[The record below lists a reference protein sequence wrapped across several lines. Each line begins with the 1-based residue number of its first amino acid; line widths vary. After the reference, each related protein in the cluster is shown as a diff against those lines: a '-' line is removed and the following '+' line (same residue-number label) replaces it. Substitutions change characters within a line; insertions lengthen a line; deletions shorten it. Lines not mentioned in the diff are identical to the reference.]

1 MLAGLKSKPKSEK
14 AQNLSVEESP
24 NKTKP
29 IQITKNQDIS
39 ELIKSEKNVNSNDY
53 HSDLIKNLKLSKK
66 YDEEEEEK
74 YHINILNSKKN
85 PITLKTS
92 NCEHCIE
99 SKGFQTELFL
109 NIEDSM
115 HISLST
121 QGSLVPGHCI
131 ISPNDHVLA
140 ITELESDE
148 LEDLQELKR
157 KVLKLYKEEYGK
169 KGIFVEAVYRL
180 EDCNHTFVE
189 CFPIDADALEDLYAT
204 VMQELSE
211 ADDE

>member
-1 MLAGLKSKPKSEK
+1 
-14 AQNLSVEESP
+14 
-24 NKTKP
+24 
-29 IQITKNQDIS
+29 
-39 ELIKSEKNVNSNDY
+39 
-53 HSDLIKNLKLSKK
+53 
-66 YDEEEEEK
+66 
-74 YHINILNSKKN
+74 
-85 PITLKTS
+85 
-92 NCEHCIE
+92 
-99 SKGFQTELFL
+99 
-109 NIEDSM
+109 M

-211 ADDE
+211 ADDEWTDNKKIIKVGSANLQNCIPKGFPYIYFDFNMEKGLAHVIENYKRFKKDFAINMLAESLNLDLLFVRKKVGKGSLQLMAAEFLRKWNRLS